1 VKKIN
6 RRLEMEK
13 LTFPMSLDYV
23 SDWGAWE
30 VVRELCSNAMDADP
44 NFRIHKDDNGSLLV
58 CDDGDGMSIRHLL
71 FGISEKEEGSRG
83 QFGEGLKLALLVLTR
98 MELRADIYSGDL
110 HLWNEPDEIDG
121 TPVFAV
127 CWKKIEPQTFDSG
140 TIIEVYNWPHSIY
153 EQRFLRPGDPR
164 IVFTD
169 QFGRSILEQ
178 ESPDIFVKGIWVC
191 PGTTSGYGT
200 GYTFGYDLPD
210 IKMNR
215 DRAVINTW
223 DLNYEV
229 AKVWASVTDYDL
241 LYRFWTAVK
250 DNAAEHYCNMA
261 GAKIR
266 SSPNMKRAFQDVFGK
281 NVVIGTDEHMKNEA
295 QYRGA
300 TVLDGTNVGTGLA
313 EMVTG
318 LVGSDAEY
326 VQEMEGTDVVFQPDK
341 KLEDHRLKNLRTIR
355 RLAKR
360 IGNDRQQIKA
370 YIMPSRILG
379 EAYQGNIRVST
390 GVLDDLED
398 TIATWLHEQAHITS
412 GTDDA
417 TAAHANAIAEIGA
430 EVIASYVRR

>member
-1 VKKIN
+1 
-6 RRLEMEK
+6 
-13 LTFPMSLDYV
+13 
-23 SDWGAWE
+23 
-30 VVRELCSNAMDADP
+30 
-44 NFRIHKDDNGSLLV
+44 
-58 CDDGDGMSIRHLL
+58 
-71 FGISEKEEGSRG
+71 
-83 QFGEGLKLALLVLTR
+83 
-98 MELRADIYSGDL
+98 
-110 HLWNEPDEIDG
+110 
-121 TPVFAV
+121 
-127 CWKKIEPQTFDSG
+127 
-140 TIIEVYNWPHSIY
+140 
-153 EQRFLRPGDPR
+153 
-164 IVFTD
+164 
-169 QFGRSILEQ
+169 
-178 ESPDIFVKGIWVC
+178 
-191 PGTTSGYGT
+191 
-200 GYTFGYDLPD
+200 
-210 IKMNR
+210 
-215 DRAVINTW
+215 
-223 DLNYEV
+223 
-229 AKVWASVTDYDL
+229 
-241 LYRFWTAVK
+241 
-250 DNAAEHYCNMA
+250 
-261 GAKIR
+261 
-266 SSPNMKRAFQDVFGK
+266 MKRAFQDVFGK